1 MPVSFVCP
9 RLVERIGLRATI
21 TLAISLAFAG
31 SLLRC
36 ITTKAPYALVL
47 AHLGQIL
54 NAAAGPLGTFVET
67 CYQSSPPLLSPFP
80 PSCTP

>member
-1 MPVSFVCP
+1 MSFVCP

-54 NAAAGPLGTFVET
+54 NAAAGPLGTLVET
-67 CYQSSPPLLSPFP
+67 YHP
-80 PSCTP
+80 